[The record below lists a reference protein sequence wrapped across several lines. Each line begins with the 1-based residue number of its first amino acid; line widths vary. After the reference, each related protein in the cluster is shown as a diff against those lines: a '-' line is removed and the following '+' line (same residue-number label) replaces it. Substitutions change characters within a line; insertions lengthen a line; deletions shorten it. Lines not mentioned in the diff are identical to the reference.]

1 MLRSRPSV
9 TETDALYIY
18 IQNHNIMNIDTHK
31 VPEESE
37 YSLSSFIQN
46 KVSKVRPVKY
56 KGFAKEWK
64 ATKEWSI
71 WNDAMYL

>member
-1 MLRSRPSV
+1 
-9 TETDALYIY
+9 
-18 IQNHNIMNIDTHK
+18 MNIDTHK

-71 WNDAMYL
+71 WNDAKYL